1 MTPDAIPV
9 KTDQARQILRSGEF
23 AGTRAQRALLI
34 MVDGHKTV
42 GRLTAAMTSLG
53 LSAADLQKLADA
65 GLVDWLRR
73 ERGRGLGHRRDA
85 FDKPMPVSADVED
98 ADTVAAPQIDVA
110 MLMQGTRPADFD
122 DDPASTLLPIRSRV
136 DIEL

>member
-23 AGTRAQRALLI
+23 VGSRAQRALLI

-42 GRLTAAMTSLG
+42 GRLTPAMTSLG

-65 GLVDWLRR
+65 GLVDWLRG
-73 ERGRGLGHRRDA
+73 ERGRGLGHHRHA
-85 FDKPMPVSADVED
+85 FAQAKPAGGGVNE
-98 ADTVAAPQIDVA
+98 ADTVAARLVDVA
-110 MLMQGTRPADFD
+110 MLLQGTKPADFD
-122 DDPASTLLPIRSRV
+122 DDPASSLLPIRSRL

>member
-9 KTDQARQILRSGEF
+9 KTDQARHILRSGEF
-23 AGTRAQRALLI
+23 VGSRAQRALLI

-42 GRLTAAMTSLG
+42 GRLTPAMISLG

-65 GLVDWLRR
+65 GLVDWLCG
-73 ERGRGLGHRRDA
+73 ERGRGLGHHRHA
-85 FDKPMPVSADVED
+85 VAQAKPAGAAVED
-98 ADTVAAPQIDVA
+98 EDTIAAPLVDA
-110 MLMQGTRPADFD
+110 AALLQGTRPADFND
-122 DDPASTLLPIRSRV
+122 EPTSPAPFRSRL

>member
-9 KTDQARQILRSGEF
+9 KTEQARHVLRCGEF

-42 GRLTAAMTSLG
+42 GRLTPAMSSLG
-53 LSAADLQKLADA
+53 LSATDLQKLADA
-65 GLVDWLRR
+65 GLVDWLRG
-73 ERGRGLGHRRDA
+73 ERGRGLGRHRHPGMI
-85 FDKPMPVSADVED
+85 KTPGSAAAEE
-98 ADTVAAPQIDVA
+98 ADTVAAPLIDVA
-110 MLMQGTRPADFD
+110 VLLQGTRPADFND
-122 DDPASTLLPIRSRV
+122 AAANPLPTRSRL